1 MKANLFFI
9 ITTLLWGLNYHWSKF
24 MVLETS
30 AFEAALWRYGVASFT
45 LMLLTINNLPSLKT
59 IKENFKGLFAV
70 GFVGLFMFNFLF
82 FQGMKLT
89 SPINAVLI
97 IGLNPALTLLF
108 SALILKT
115 EINLK
120 HLIGILI
127 ALFGVL
133 YLLFK
138 GNLEVM
144 QELQFSKGDLLIMAA
159 SVFFAAHHV
168 FVKKYS
174 VNMDNSQFSFLSAVF
189 CLIPFIVLNSFWV
202 ETGSISTYTYKFWI
216 SVVGIGCFGTGL
228 GYWLWYKGIE
238 MTSAP
243 KAAIFINIV
252 PLSGSLFSIALGDDI
267 FVYHFISATCI
278 ITGILIMQVRFFKR
292 GLAS

>member
-1 MKANLFFI
+1 
-9 ITTLLWGLNYHWSKF
+9 

-30 AFEAALWRYGVASFT
+30 PFEAALWRYGVASFT

-70 GFVGLFMFNFLF
+70 GFVGLFIFNFLF

-97 IGLNPALTLLF
+97 IGLNPALTLVF

-115 EINLK
+115 EINFK

-127 ALFGVL
+127 ALFGVMF
-133 YLLFK
+133 LLFK
-138 GNLEVM
+138 GDLEIM
-144 QELQFSKGDLLIMAA
+144 KELQFSKGDLLVMAA
-159 SVFFAAHHV
+159 SVFFALHHV

-174 VNMDNSQFSFLSAVF
+174 INMDNSQFSFLSAVF
-189 CLIPFIVLNSFWV
+189 CLVPFIFINLFWV
-202 ETGSISTYTYKFWI
+202 ETGDINAYTFKFWI

-252 PLSGSLFSIALGDDI
+252 PLSGALFSIALGDEI
-267 FVYHFISATCI
+267 YAYHFISASCI
-278 ITGILIMQVRFFKR
+278 ITGILIMQIRFFKR
-292 GLAS
+292 GIS